1 MFLGHEEILRLI
13 RHGSPPLVENVDEYQ
28 LLPAEKHPRGVAEGP
43 CVEMR
48 IGRVFAHDAAEAPIL
63 SYDFMEAGNDAENI
77 VRYLPPAKTIYDVN
91 DPELGPIGRRFVLRR
106 FESVLLES
114 IETIN
119 LPNTDEMS
127 LMCVVE
133 PRFSLARMGVALL
146 KSDADPGYR
155 GRVVVRVVNLGPFET
170 IELALGARVAK
181 MRFVRVAGSSPSYV
195 GRFGGKPGDVLERR

>member
-13 RHGSPPLVENVDEYQ
+13 RDGTPPLVENIDEYQ
-28 LLPAEKHPRGVAEGP
+28 LIPAERDPRGVAEGP

-48 IGRVFAHDAAEAPIL
+48 IGRVFAHDSAESPIL
-63 SYDFMEAGNDAENI
+63 SYDFMDAGDGAENI
-77 VRYLPPAKTIYDVN
+77 VRYLPEAKVLYDVN
-91 DPELGPIGRRFVLRR
+91 NPETGPIGRRFTLRR
-106 FESVLLES
+106 FDSVLIES

-119 LPNTDEMS
+119 LPNTDALS

-155 GRVVVRVVNLGPFET
+155 GRVVVRVVNLGPFES

-181 MRFVRVAGSSPSYV
+181 MRFVRVAGHSPSYV
-195 GRFGGKPGDVLERR
+195 GKFGGKPGDVLERR